1 MKNYFTLIILFVSY
15 IGFAQ
20 KNNPNKKTNES
31 IEIMVAD
38 TACLCFNKIDTTQMN
53 ANYIH
58 LKRECL
64 NQAIIKNKENIQ
76 KTYKD
81 DRRMD
86 SEKMSKQGLQGELL
100 IRVQNILTEKCES
113 YQTFEK
119 NVQQSRGGGNQNR
132 RR

>member
-1 MKNYFTLIILFVSY
+1 MKIYLSILILFVAQLS
-15 IGFAQ
+15 ISQ
-20 KNNPNKKTNES
+20 KNNQNNSQTES
-31 IEIMVAD
+31 IEVMVAD
-38 TACLCFNKIDTTQMN
+38 SACMCFNEIDTTQMN

-64 NQAIIKNKENIQ
+64 NQAIIKNKDNIQ

-100 IRVQNILTEKCES
+100 IRVQNILTEKCDS

-119 NVQQSRGGGNQNR
+119 NVQQTRGGGNQNR